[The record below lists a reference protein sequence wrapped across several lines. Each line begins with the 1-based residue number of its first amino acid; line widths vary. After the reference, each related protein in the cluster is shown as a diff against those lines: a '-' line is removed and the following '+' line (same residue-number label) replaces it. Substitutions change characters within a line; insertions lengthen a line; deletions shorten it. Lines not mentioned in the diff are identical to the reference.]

1 MFAPILLVEDDAQ
14 DAELTVEALR
24 RSNIANRVD
33 VVCDGLEALD
43 YLCRGAS
50 RLTPE
55 SLPALMLLDLR
66 LPGLDG
72 IELLKLIRSTPSIS
86 SVPVVVLTGSS
97 EPADLLRA
105 ETLGVN
111 AYLSK
116 PIDCPALI
124 KAIACAGC
132 VPALI

>member
-1 MFAPILLVEDDAQ
+1 MAPVLLVEDDAH
-14 DAELTVEALR
+14 DVELTVEALR

-33 VVCDGLEALD
+33 VLRDGLEALD
-43 YLCRGAS
+43 YLCGGAS
-50 RLTPE
+50 HPA
-55 SLPALMLLDLR
+55 SAPLPALVLLDLR

-72 IELLKLIRSTPSIS
+72 IELLKFIRSTPSIL

-105 ETLGVN
+105 KTLGVN

-116 PIDCPALI
+116 PIDFPALI
-124 KAIACAGC
+124 EAVAIAGS
-132 VPALI
+132 VPALV